1 MRSCCRSATGLPH
14 LQMNRSDVNVGNKK
28 KYSSP
33 SSKPALRHPLHSH
46 KDNKTP
52 LDNMS
57 TDNVFNSMFTLQ
69 LAGSLSQGRS
79 CALASKTVTS
89 DKSGGRPFVL
99 EAGGDGLQT
108 AASGANASKFPP
120 LNGIR
125 NMSSHQFYH
134 RAPSSAVPLT
144 RPLATSWRRAAID
157 PQPTAASSEALGVSV
172 RGPFVTVFTRRD
184 KQVWQSHVL
193 LILIKTSQLA
203 IHD

>member
-1 MRSCCRSATGLPH
+1 MRSCCRSATGLPY

-46 KDNKTP
+46 RNNKTP

-134 RAPSSAVPLT
+134 RARSAVPLT

-157 PQPTAASSEALGVSV
+157 QQPTPRLL
-172 RGPFVTVFTRRD
+172 RRW
-184 KQVWQSHVL
+184 V
-193 LILIKTSQLA
+193 
-203 IHD
+203 